1 MCTKK
6 WITKKRREKNE
17 NKEPGY
23 LLHPKW
29 AFYPQ
34 LCIYWFLVLR
44 GYKVQRCTFLR
55 VRESILKCRLP
66 SGSSD
71 RLKPT
76 TEFFCLGRGVKCGLA
91 RPPTQRT
98 VGEACRRSFAR
109 PRTVPREKKARREGT
124 VAYEDSQQR
133 TAQSQTAPDMPAR
146 GSLPG
151 PPCAVLLE

>member
-1 MCTKK
+1 M
-6 WITKKRREKNE
+6 
-17 NKEPGY
+17 
-23 LLHPKW
+23 LHPKW

-34 LCIYWFLVLR
+34 LCIYWFLVLG

-91 RPPTQRT
+91 RPPAHP
-98 VGEACRRSFAR
+98 EDCWRSMPTLFR
-109 PRTVPREKKARREGT
+109 PTTHSAKRKKARQEGT